1 MAKLTER
8 FCLNL
13 TDSFSGYIELFSDF
27 LKGSRP
33 SILQT
38 KAKRQHFLLPL
49 GQCSEYLFQLF
60 LKQRKSCS
68 ICRYRYI
75 IIFNKIAQM
84 GIFLFSDW
92 CCLLYTSDAADD

>member
-13 TDSFSGYIELFSDF
+13 TDSFSGYIELFPDF

-33 SILQT
+33 SIFQT
-38 KAKRQHFLLPL
+38 KTKRQHFLLPL
-49 GQCSEYLFQLF
+49 GQCSEYLLQLF
-60 LKQRKSCS
+60 LKQCKSSS

-92 CCLLYTSDAADD
+92 CFQRYR